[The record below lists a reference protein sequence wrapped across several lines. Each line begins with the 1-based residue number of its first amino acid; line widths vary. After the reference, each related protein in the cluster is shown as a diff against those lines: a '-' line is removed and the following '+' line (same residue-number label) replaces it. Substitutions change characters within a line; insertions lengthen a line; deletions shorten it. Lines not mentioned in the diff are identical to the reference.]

1 MRHYRFGL
9 VCLLTLFAAA
19 SLADMQHVGAQN
31 PLSGA
36 WVITPGDAGVTASPQ
51 TPDADFPDIF
61 AWQINSTNAGRLR
74 YQLSGPTAADSWV
87 YSVRQRVVG
96 LSDVVDAGALLE
108 VSNGDRRFILTFG
121 SDAAG
126 ATLIDL
132 VGSDFPDAVDF
143 TLAPSQVGRT
153 DYVHIELVYNA
164 DIGAASLFLDGVL
177 RAEGFAGIDAGA
189 VASRVNFGDGSSAA
203 VGIVRYANAGFTLGL
218 PECGDGSDNNGDGA
232 TDADDSNC
240 QSFSDPSEG
249 PYCGVNQDYDQDGV
263 CEFVVVSHLEDND
276 PALGGWLRPS
286 AATGQSWQGVD
297 EDLGAGNCDAPC
309 RYWRVRDAGTSDLG
323 SYRMDVA
330 PISADIPWELRS
342 RVRVQ
347 PQTIGV
353 SDPADYA
360 KSMFARFPY
369 QTGQREFGVR
379 FGVTADGI
387 MQIRPSGSSATI
399 DIGSYGDYH
408 DVRVVYDPTTVS
420 ADIVVNGSV
429 IAENLSGRTLAT
441 TSTALVRWGSAS
453 SADVGQSHWQ
463 EVTLELFPDTDNDG
477 LTNSAEIALG
487 TNPYHVDSDDDGLAD
502 ADEQA
507 ALTDP
512 LNPDSDND
520 SLLDGWEVES
530 GLDPNIADAD
540 IDADNDNLTHLQEQ
554 AVGSNPLLA
563 DSDGDGLEDG
573 FEVLTTLTD
582 PTLLDSDG
590 DGLDDSV
597 EFNTHNTDPTLA
609 DTDLDALTDG
619 EELAQGTNPLIA
631 DTDLDG
637 VLDGVEVA
645 NSTNP
650 LLFDTDGDGLGD
662 GFELTFDLD
671 PLVAGGA
678 QNDDDGDGLTS
689 LAEQAAQTNP
699 LSSDTDGDG
708 VSDGDEINT
717 YNSNPLL
724 ADTDNDGMSD
734 AFEVLSNLNPR
745 LASDAT
751 RDADN
756 DGLSN
761 LEEHQNGLDAN
772 NPDSDGDGFLDGE
785 EIYVFATGAADADP
799 IAAPSQSRTELLFA
813 ATDQPLFDS
822 LPEPTFVDL
831 SGLVTEQN
839 GGTISQ
845 RQVRTISRSGP
856 TITAQDVWDEG
867 VAQCD
872 ASTTNI
878 PLNDEIVACRDFSV
892 SPTRAECIAGGNV
905 SFASRSIGCCANV
918 VTGVIA
924 PLDDINN
931 GCTPLVNS
939 VQSFTVTE
947 INSLAGGPYVS
958 PTSINIGS
966 GFGPRP
972 TSDTPLPARDY
983 QIGVEVSQSLNVTG
997 GLTITPG
1004 LSSAAPGDIDLYYA
1018 TAAVVSA
1025 NRTSLPAGQVFTL
1038 ELSHRP
1044 REYRGDDFRGTGSDC
1059 TIEGAGLRGSCM
1071 STRWP
1076 SFLTSL
1082 SMDFEIGVNTDA
1094 QIWSIDPETGDQ
1106 LQTTLSIIDE
1116 SVSRSYEIAALDW
1129 RIGESLDARLFNGV
1143 PDLPEIVRAE
1153 VSISN
1158 DDLDLLGTGMW
1169 DSPFELPAV
1178 GVDFPFGVCP
1188 WKNINQLLCVGDV
1201 GALLTGGT
1209 NLATLILQIPE
1220 LNTPVTPPGS
1230 SITDRGFYGGL
1241 DSQIPQTLAE
1251 PARHYLNDEGHLI
1264 NTLPNKLRP
1273 LVNLQALDGSP
1284 EGFLDAFVNDRTTH
1298 DSDVF
1303 RAELDIDGLVCLGT
1317 AACLGAEAGITR
1329 VLTLALDAIDLDVVT
1344 WTGWNASYTF
1354 RPNVEA
1360 QLRFSQDTEV
1370 FDAETSQWITVQ
1382 AGQPYTVL
1390 VPAWTDRTTSLS
1402 VTLPDGG
1409 VDVAVDY
1416 SFVNNEFTSEAY
1428 YNVKVASVANY
1439 MQAQF
1444 NGLVADLFEGAA
1456 GFPLRIG
1463 LLGTVSELPAINAD
1477 ALVSTQTLSGAQMS
1491 FPGQSLSIIDR
1502 GLDTDG
1508 DGLENDLENATCT
1521 AVGDADTDD
1530 DGLPDGLED
1539 SNRNGTVDPGE
1550 SDPCLADTDGDG
1562 LLDGFERGLVTPDAD
1577 TDLAVFIANPTPI
1590 LRSSPVSTDSDG
1602 DGYSDFDEVN
1612 GGGDPLDPA
1621 SCPIDQCSSSV
1632 LKIIRMIQ

>member
-1 MRHYRFGL
+1 
-9 VCLLTLFAAA
+9 
-19 SLADMQHVGAQN
+19 MQHVGAQN

-36 WVITPGDAGVTASPQ
+36 WVVTPGDTGVTASPQ
-51 TPDADFPDIF
+51 APDADFPDVY
-61 AWQINSTNAGRLR
+61 AWQINSNTGGRLR
-74 YQLSGPTAADSWV
+74 YQLSGPTASESWV

-96 LSDVVDAGALLE
+96 LSDAVDLGALLE

-153 DYVHIELVYNA
+153 DYIHVELVYNA
-164 DIGAASLFLDGVL
+164 NMGTASLFLDGVL
-177 RAEGFAGIDAGA
+177 SAEGFTGIDAGA
-189 VASRVNFGDGSSAA
+189 VAPRVNFGDGSSGAA
-203 VGIVRYANAGFTLGL
+203 GTARYANAGFTLGM
-218 PECGDGSDNNGDGA
+218 PECGDGSDNNGDGE
-232 TDADDSNC
+232 TDGADANC
-240 QSFSDPSEG
+240 QSPSDPSEG
-249 PYCGVNQDYDQDGV
+249 PYCGVYQDYDQDGV
-263 CEFVVVSHLEDND
+263 CEFIVASHLEDND
-276 PALGGWLRPS
+276 PTLGGWLSPS
-286 AATGQSWQGVD
+286 TASGQSWQGVD

-309 RYWRVRDAGTSDLG
+309 PYWRVRDNGTSDLG
-323 SYRMDVA
+323 SYRMDIA
-330 PISADIPWELRS
+330 PISASFPWELRA
-342 RVRVQ
+342 RVRIQ

-353 SDPADYA
+353 ADSIDYS
-360 KSMFARFPY
+360 KTMFARFPY
-369 QTGQREFGVR
+369 QTGRREFGVL
-379 FGVTADGI
+379 FGITAAGI
-387 MQIRPSGSSATI
+387 VQLRPSGTSSTI

-429 IAENLSGRTLAT
+429 IAEDLPGRTLT
-441 TSTALVRWGSAS
+441 TSTTATINWGSAS
-453 SADVGQSHWQ
+453 SPDVGQSHWQ

-487 TNPYHVDSDDDGLAD
+487 TNPYLVDSDEDGLTD

-512 LNPDSDND
+512 LNPDSDDD

-530 GLDPNIADAD
+530 GLNPNVADAD
-540 IDADNDNLTHLQEQ
+540 IDIDNDNLTHLQEQ
-554 AVGSNPLLA
+554 AAGSNPQLA

-573 FEVLTTLTD
+573 FEVLTTLTN

-590 DGLDDSV
+590 DGLDDGV
-597 EFNTHNTDPTLA
+597 EVNTHNTDPMLA
-609 DTDLDALTDG
+609 DTDLDALSDG
-619 EELAQGTNPLIA
+619 DELSQGTNPRIA

-645 NSTNP
+645 NGTNP

-678 QNDDDGDGLTS
+678 QNDDDGDGLTT

-708 VSDGDEINT
+708 LSDGDEVNT
-717 YNSNPLL
+717 HNSNPLQ

-734 AFEVLSNLNPR
+734 AFEILTNLNPR
-745 LASDAT
+745 LARDAT
-751 RDADN
+751 QDADN

-761 LEEHQNGLDAN
+761 LEEQQNGLDAN

-785 EIYVFATGAADADP
+785 EIYIFATGAADADP
-799 IAAPSQSRTELLFA
+799 IAAPGQSRTELLFA

-822 LPEPTFVDL
+822 LPDPTFVDL
-831 SGLVTEQN
+831 SGLVTEQS

-845 RQVRTISRSGP
+845 RP
-856 TITAQDVWDEG
+856 TITAQDIWDEG

-872 ASTTNI
+872 ANSTNI
-878 PLNDEIVACRDFSV
+878 PLNDEIVACRDLAV

-905 SFASRSIGCCANV
+905 SFASRSIGCCANR

-931 GCTPLVNS
+931 GCTTDPITGTAINT
-939 VQSFTVTE
+939 VQSFTINEV
-947 INSLAGGPYVS
+947 NSLIGGPYVS

-983 QIGVEVSQSLNVTG
+983 QIGVEVSQSVNLAG

-1004 LSSAAPGDIDLYYA
+1004 LSSAEPGDVDLYYA

-1025 NRTSLPAGQVFTL
+1025 SRTSLPAGQVFTL
-1038 ELSHRP
+1038 ELNHRP
-1044 REYRGDDFRGTGSDC
+1044 RGYSGDDFRGTGSDC
-1059 TIEGAGLRGSCM
+1059 TIEGTGLRGSCM

-1082 SMDFEIGVNTDA
+1082 SMDFEIGVNTA
-1094 QIWSIDPETGDQ
+1094 AEIWSIDPESGDQ
-1106 LQTTLSIIDE
+1106 LQTILNIIDE
-1116 SVSRSYEIAALDW
+1116 SFSRSYEIAALDW
-1129 RIGESLDARLFNGV
+1129 QIGESLDARLFNGV
-1143 PDLPEIVRAE
+1143 PDLPEVVRAE

-1169 DSPFELPAV
+1169 DTPYELPAV

-1201 GALLTGGT
+1201 GAFLTGGT

-1230 SITDRGFYGGL
+1230 SATDRGFYGGL
-1241 DSQIPQTLAE
+1241 DSQIPQTVAK
-1251 PARHYLNDEGHLI
+1251 PARHFLNAEGHLI

-1344 WTGWNASYTF
+1344 WTGWDASYTF

-1370 FDAETSQWITVQ
+1370 FDIDTSQWITVQ
-1382 AGQPYTVL
+1382 AGQPYTVV
-1390 VPAWTDRTTSLS
+1390 VPAWTDSTTSLS

-1416 SFVNNEFTSEAY
+1416 SFANNEFTSEAY

-1463 LLGTVSELPAINAD
+1463 LLGSVSELPAINAD

-1502 GLDTDG
+1502 GLDSDG
-1508 DGLENDLENATCT
+1508 DGLENDLENTTCT
-1521 AVGDADTDD
+1521 AAGDADTDD
-1530 DGLPDGLED
+1530 DGLPDGIED
-1539 SNRNGTVDPGE
+1539 ANRNGMVDPGE

-1577 TDLAVFIANPTPI
+1577 TDLAVFVANPTPI
-1590 LRSSPVSTDSDG
+1590 VRSSPVSTDSDG

-1612 GGGDPLDPA
+1612 GGGDPLDPT
-1621 SCPIDQCSSSV
+1621 SCPIDQCSSGV